1 MLASPSPRATLAPL
15 VIPKPPPSFAHET
28 FLVPNSYLVILNSSL
43 TAHEVAE
50 HYQLVTL
57 ALDLGHSGIT
67 HKFDLGRENSSERL
81 LGYSGDVDY
90 GTVERIRS
98 MEGVKWVEQDSE
110 VRANALQESAPW
122 VS

>member
-1 MLASPSPRATLAPL
+1 MKCLKKMAMQS
-15 VIPKPPPSFAHET
+15 
-28 FLVPNSYLVILNSSL
+28 
-43 TAHEVAE
+43 
-50 HYQLVTL
+50 
-57 ALDLGHSGIT
+57 
-67 HKFDLGRENSSERL
+67 KFDLGRENSSERL